1 MDDGQVAAI
10 HEVAGPAMIALPYRV
25 LIAVAFI
32 VGLWLH
38 GYTTGAAA
46 VRAEMVAQT
55 AQLQQDI
62 IEASVR
68 ASRAGAAL
76 QALRAANATALEE
89 FEHAAIND
97 SNAGNRRVDPDSLR
111 RLKALYARN
120 RATTR

>member
-10 HEVAGPAMIALPYRV
+10 HDVAGAAMTLPYRV
-25 LIAVAFI
+25 LIAAALI

-38 GYTTGAAA
+38 GYTTGAAS
-46 VRAEMVAQT
+46 VRAELVAQT

-62 IEASVR
+62 IEASAR
-68 ASRAGAAL
+68 ATRAGAAL
-76 QALRAANATALEE
+76 QALRAANATALED

-111 RLKALYARN
+111 RLQALFARN
-120 RATTR
+120 RAAP